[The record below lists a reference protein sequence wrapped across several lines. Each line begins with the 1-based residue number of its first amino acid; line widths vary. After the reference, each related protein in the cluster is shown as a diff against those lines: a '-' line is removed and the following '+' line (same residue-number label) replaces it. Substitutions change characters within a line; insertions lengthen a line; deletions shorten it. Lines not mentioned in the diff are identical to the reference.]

1 MGGLYFRLHGLASS
15 MDLVIYSFE
24 AVFVIWQITRIF
36 HESISYCKRNVWGIY
51 IEQIFYKGLRK
62 QLNIEALMEQIGIL
76 VLVKE
81 LLSWRAILDIFLI
94 AAGLFFLYQT
104 LIRLGT
110 WKIVSGILVALA
122 VFLVASF
129 MDLKGIEW
137 IFSNISQV
145 AVIALI
151 VLFQPELRKILE
163 QTASVKRSEPL
174 DVDKKISHL
183 VVDGLLKLAQ
193 QRRGAIVVFPGK
205 EPVQEWLSGGF
216 FLDAEPS
223 FPLMMSIF
231 DPNSPGHDGGLIIT
245 NGKFSQFGVRLPV
258 SQSSR
263 LTEEYG
269 TRHHAAM
276 GLAEKSDALVFVVSE
291 ERGTLSK
298 FYKGEMRR
306 VSDGEK
312 MVKTIISHWKDM
324 TSFPMVFPKGKA
336 RLPVFLQIIASL
348 ALAAFFW
355 TTLTV
360 SQGEILEKVITVPV
374 EYTASSPNLTL
385 VGNKAEEVRLHLSGP
400 KSALDTVNPS
410 HTIVKIN
417 LSKALPGKQSFIIT
431 RENIQLPKEIHL
443 LDAVPP
449 SFELTLA
456 EIVEKELVIKPQL
469 VGKLP
474 DGLNVR
480 SLEVKPEKIKVFSP
494 DSAEMDKL
502 ISLTTTPIYLNNIYE
517 DTTIYCKI
525 VALPAVQPKEKR
537 WPDVVVT
544 ITVKR

>member
-1 MGGLYFRLHGLASS
+1 MAQ
-15 MDLVIYSFE
+15 M
-24 AVFVIWQITRIF
+24 
-36 HESISYCKRNVWGIY
+36 SIP
-51 IEQIFYKGLRK
+51 
-62 QLNIEALMEQIGIL
+62 
-76 VLVKE
+76 VLVRE
-81 LLSWRAILDIFLI
+81 LLSWRAVLDIFLI
-94 AAGLFFLYQT
+94 AAGLFFLYRT
-104 LIRLGT
+104 LLRLGT
-110 WKIVSGILVALA
+110 WKIVAGILVAMA
-122 VFLVASF
+122 VFFVASV

-174 DVDKKISHL
+174 DLDEKLSRL
-183 VVDGLLKLAQ
+183 VVDALLKLAQ

-205 EPVQEWLSGGF
+205 EPIQEWLSGGF
-216 FLDAEPS
+216 ILDANPS
-223 FPLMMSIF
+223 LPLIMSIF
-231 DPNSPGHDGGLIIT
+231 DPNSPGHDGALIIT
-245 NGKFSQFGVRLPV
+245 NGKFSRFGVRLPV
-258 SQSSR
+258 SQSSK
-263 LTEEYG
+263 LPDEYG

-276 GLAEKSDALVFVVSE
+276 GMVEKSDALVFIVSE
-291 ERGTLSK
+291 ERGSLSI
-298 FYKGEMRR
+298 FHKGRMRQ
-306 VSDGEK
+306 VGDPEE

-324 TSFPMVFPKGKA
+324 TSFPVVFPKGKA
-336 RLPVFLQIIASL
+336 RWPVFLQIFASL
-348 ALAAFFW
+348 VLAAFFW
-355 TTLTV
+355 STLAV

-410 HTIVKIN
+410 YTIVKID
-417 LSKALPGKQSFIIT
+417 LSKGVPGKQSFIIT
-431 RENIQLPKEIHL
+431 RENIQLPKDIHL
-443 LDAVPP
+443 LDVVPS

-456 EIVEKELVIKPQL
+456 EIVEKELVIQPQL

-474 DGLNVR
+474 DGLKIR

-494 DSAEMDKL
+494 ASDEMDKL

-517 DTTIYCKI
+517 TTTIYCKI
-525 VALPAVQPKEKR
+525 IALPAVQPKEKR

-544 ITVKR
+544 ITVGR